1 MSERKR
7 KGNLSFGVGLVA
19 GLFIGY
25 YLMSEEGRQLRR
37 NLQAKITDLGED
49 LEDKVQKTLG
59 NAVSEFSSAVKLGMD
74 LVQAPEAEAPFE
86 EPEPDESEHAV
97 SPIDHARNHF
107 LRGLEKARRRIA
119 EEN

>member
-49 LEDKVQKTLG
+49 LEGKVQETLG
-59 NAVSEFSSAVKLGMD
+59 GAVSEFGSAVKLGME
-74 LVQAPEAEAPFE
+74 LVQAPPADEPAP
-86 EPEPDESEHAV
+86 EPEELPRDN
-97 SPIDHARNHF
+97 SPIDKARNNF
-107 LRGLEKARRRIA
+107 MRGLEKARRRIA

>member
-7 KGNLSFGVGLVA
+7 KGNLSFGVGLLA

-25 YLMSEEGRQLRR
+25 YLVSEEGRQLRR

-59 NAVSEFSSAVKLGMD
+59 NAASEFSSAVKLGMD
-74 LVQAPEAEAPFE
+74 LVQAPPAEEPFE
-86 EPEPDESEHAV
+86 EPEADEPEHAS
-97 SPIDHARNHF
+97 SPIDNVRNDF